1 MRRTFTPSKKTPH
14 GLRQMKNRELHK
26 RCDGCRKSY
35 PPSDLFPVG
44 DGSIQVCA
52 ECYSAATAMVF
63 TQKDLFALLKAV

>member
-1 MRRTFTPSKKTPH
+1 
-14 GLRQMKNRELHK
+14 MKNRELHK

-52 ECYSAATAMVF
+52 ECYSAATASV
-63 TQKDLFALLKAV
+63 LLKGKELQVLKPLN